1 MNGAILRKL
10 WTKNIENIQNSRFTV
25 VLLLFT
31 IFWYSSFI
39 EENYSGLNQSG
50 LEVIGAIIMKLW
62 TKNKENNH
70 NFGFTVILLLFTI
83 FWISEFFEENCSG
96 LNKSGLE
103 VIGAIIKKLWTK
115 NIENNQKMQITVVL
129 LLFTIFRISL
139 FFEENYSWL
148 NQTGLEVI
156 GAILKKLW
164 TKNKENELRFGF
176 TVILLLFTIF
186 WIS

>member
-31 IFWYSSFI
+31 IFLISSFI

-83 FWISEFFEENCSG
+83 F
-96 LNKSGLE
+96 
-103 VIGAIIKKLWTK
+103 
-115 NIENNQKMQITVVL
+115 
-129 LLFTIFRISL
+129 
-139 FFEENYSWL
+139 
-148 NQTGLEVI
+148 
-156 GAILKKLW
+156 
-164 TKNKENELRFGF
+164 
-176 TVILLLFTIF
+176 
-186 WIS
+186 

>member
-1 MNGAILRKL
+1 MNGAILREL

-31 IFWYSSFI
+31 IFLISSFI

-83 FWISEFFEENCSG
+83 F
-96 LNKSGLE
+96 
-103 VIGAIIKKLWTK
+103 
-115 NIENNQKMQITVVL
+115 
-129 LLFTIFRISL
+129 
-139 FFEENYSWL
+139 
-148 NQTGLEVI
+148 
-156 GAILKKLW
+156 
-164 TKNKENELRFGF
+164 
-176 TVILLLFTIF
+176 
-186 WIS
+186 